1 MYHQLVAGPVV
12 RYADVARE
20 IATADDRRR
29 HGFSEGADAG
39 LFTGWRKRCSSPT
52 PLAPSADKF
61 LLALASGLSV
71 GGAPGSAR
79 RCSTLADLL
88 TTSPATPTWPSAWG
102 GCSASTIQENFNYPY
117 VARSATEFW
126 RRWHISLSQLLPG
139 LRLHPARRQPE
150 APGVLCNLLAVWL
163 LTGLWH
169 GASWN
174 FILWGLYYGAFIALE
189 RLFLGDL
196 LDRMPA
202 VFGHLYLL
210 LLATTGWVIFYFT
223 DLGKLGGYLSV
234 MFGLSGARGWDSNV
248 QITLLN
254 NIFWVAL
261 AAFFCMPA
269 VKWLKRAVSE
279 RLDRGEIRRPA
290 ARRRPRSAFS
300 CSSSAPRSLSGRATT
315 PSFTTAF

>member
-1 MYHQLVAGPVV
+1 MSPAPPP
-12 RYADVARE
+12 
-20 IATADDRRR
+20 
-29 HGFSEGADAG
+29 
-39 LFTGWRKRCSSPT
+39 SSGGGGT
-52 PLAPSADKF
+52 SPSR
-61 LLALASGLSV
+61 ASSG
-71 GGAPGSAR
+71 
-79 RCSTLADLL
+79 
-88 TTSPATPTWPSAWG
+88 TTSIPLG
-102 GCSASTIQENFNYPY
+102 GNRKHQY
-117 VARSATEFW
+117 
-126 RRWHISLSQLLPG
+126 L
-139 LRLHPARRQPE
+139 
-150 APGVLCNLLAVWL
+150 NLLVVWL

-196 LDRMPA
+196 LDRLPA

-279 RLDRGEIRRPA
+279 RLDPGKSAVLLALSPA
-290 ARRRPRSAFS
+290 LCFLLLIV
-300 CSSSAPRSLSGRATT
+300 C
-315 PSFTTAF
+315 TAQLVGQSYNPFLYYRF